1 MENVTM
7 KLAEFNSQLAYDQ
20 IPNNVLIKIR
30 DCVLNALGCAI
41 WGSTT
46 KWAKI
51 TNEFVQSQQGIQEA
65 RLWTT
70 EFIGPAANVVLGNGT
85 MIHSF
90 SPP

>member
-20 IPNNVLIKIR
+20 ISNNALIKIR
-30 DCVLNALGCAI
+30 DCVQNALGCAV

-51 TNEFVQSQQGIQEA
+51 INEFLDREDDSVIYW
-65 RLWTT
+65 LKN
-70 EFIGPAANVVLGNGT
+70 F
-85 MIHSF
+85 F
-90 SPP
+90 K